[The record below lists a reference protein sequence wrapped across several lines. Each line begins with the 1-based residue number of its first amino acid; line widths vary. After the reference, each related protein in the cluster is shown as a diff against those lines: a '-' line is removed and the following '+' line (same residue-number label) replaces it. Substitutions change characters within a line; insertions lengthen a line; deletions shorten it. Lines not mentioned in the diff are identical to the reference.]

1 MKNPFKNIGPGTLV
15 AAAFIGPGTVTVC
28 TLAGVQ
34 FGYELLWA
42 LVLSIAATIVLQEMA
57 ARLGLVS
64 GKGLAANVKAHI
76 QQPSL
81 RLLAVLLM
89 LSAILVGN
97 AAYEAGNIS
106 GGALGLQAIFE
117 DTTVMIGSFQLNY
130 LSILIGVI
138 AFLLLYIGNYKV
150 IERFLVGLVIV
161 MSISFVLAAVL
172 TQPNWLQVLQSVVV
186 PTVPSESLLTVI
198 ALVGTTVVPYN
209 LFLHASLVKE
219 KWNGPDNLKAAR
231 KDLYISI
238 ILGGLVSMAIVVCGA
253 AIQQTTVNNAADLA
267 KGLEPLYGELA
278 SYVLGIGLFAAGI
291 TSAITA
297 PMAAGYV
304 ARDCF
309 GWQAG
314 LKSSKF
320 RAVWMLILL
329 LGVVFSSI
337 GFKSIEI
344 IQFAQVTNGVLLPII
359 AGFLVYI
366 GNKKSVLGTFKNS
379 TLQNSIGI
387 LIILATLVLSA
398 RSLYKV
404 FA

>member
-1 MKNPFKNIGPGTLV
+1 M
-15 AAAFIGPGTVTVC
+15 
-28 TLAGVQ
+28 
-34 FGYELLWA
+34 
-42 LVLSIAATIVLQEMA
+42 
-57 ARLGLVS
+57 
-64 GKGLAANVKAHI
+64 
-76 QQPSL
+76 
-81 RLLAVLLM
+81 
-89 LSAILVGN
+89 
-97 AAYEAGNIS
+97 
-106 GGALGLQAIFE
+106 
-117 DTTVMIGSFQLNY
+117 
-130 LSILIGVI
+130 
-138 AFLLLYIGNYKV
+138 
-150 IERFLVGLVIV
+150 
-161 MSISFVLAAVL
+161 
-172 TQPNWLQVLQSVVV
+172 
-186 PTVPSESLLTVI
+186 
-198 ALVGTTVVPYN
+198 
-209 LFLHASLVKE
+209 
-219 KWNGPDNLKAAR
+219 
-231 KDLYISI
+231 
-238 ILGGLVSMAIVVCGA
+238 
-253 AIQQTTVNNAADLA
+253 NNAADLA

-344 IQFAQVTNGVLLPII
+344 IQFAQVANGVLLPII